1 MRASALVTARL
12 ILLSQGQ
19 QYPRLPEVGLGS
31 LTSGGEFYKDRMLP
45 QVGEGEMYM
54 EFVPEAVPGGQAQP
68 WQQQWEAGGSWQQ
81 EAHLPQAG
89 SWQQQPDLGDPWQ
102 QQALWPAEG
111 PWHPGYQPPV
121 QAGYPSVGSQPGY
134 PVVQQG
140 RFPAGEQVGW
150 QGQPPCSPE
159 PPVFPAVYSCNDC
172 AWMYEQ
178 SLPCWQQYD
187 PCNSYYGCNPVHP
200 VPVPP
205 PTRLPL
211 PTTPATKPSPTPT
224 THAPAP
230 DNCTGEVEVSVDE
243 HQFLLSVSDQ
253 ALTWPEADAKA
264 VAHGVNWAL
273 ATLESRS
280 EALEVFRL
288 LRERGCKLARVW
300 LGGNSLAEADQW
312 VWPDGQQV
320 SEESG
325 GMWGR
330 GEPAPGRG
338 ECMMLAETEWEA
350 ADCLDDKSVE
360 AFLAHHK
367 PADSTK
373 PHTRPTPKPTKPL
386 STKRTTIV
394 VPTETTH
401 PGEMQTPS

>member
-1 MRASALVTARL
+1 MRRQSPMVSTGLFPHWKAGTRLWRFTAD
-12 ILLSQGQ
+12 
-19 QYPRLPEVGLGS
+19 S
-31 LTSGGEFYKDRMLP
+31 LC
-45 QVGEGEMYM
+45 
-54 EFVPEAVPGGQAQP
+54 
-68 WQQQWEAGGSWQQ
+68 
-81 EAHLPQAG
+81 
-89 SWQQQPDLGDPWQ
+89 
-102 QQALWPAEG
+102 
-111 PWHPGYQPPV
+111 
-121 QAGYPSVGSQPGY
+121 SVLY
-134 PVVQQG
+134 
-140 RFPAGEQVGW
+140 
-150 QGQPPCSPE
+150 CSP
-159 PPVFPAVYSCNDC
+159 F
-172 AWMYEQ
+172 Q
-178 SLPCWQQYD
+178 
-187 PCNSYYGCNPVHP
+187 
-200 VPVPP
+200 
-205 PTRLPL
+205 
-211 PTTPATKPSPTPT
+211 
-224 THAPAP
+224 
-230 DNCTGEVEVSVDE
+230 
-243 HQFLLSVSDQ
+243 
-253 ALTWPEADAKA
+253 
-264 VAHGVNWAL
+264 
-273 ATLESRS
+273 
-280 EALEVFRL
+280 VFRL